1 MFSPSDDPQQD
12 GHLYYGRVRIA
23 TEVLEKLR
31 FLGTSERLTRV
42 KELHAAGTTT
52 AAALKHI
59 GGMTPLEP
67 LVAYA
72 CVLLTLGH
80 LCLWQCPS
88 STCCMAGSLPTSCA
102 LPAMHRCVVVA
113 W

>member
-1 MFSPSDDPQQD
+1 MWVERHEQPEPSVFSPSDEPQQD

-31 FLGTSERLTRV
+31 FLESSERRTRV

-52 AAALKHI
+52 AATLKHI

-67 LVAYA
+67 HIVARVRA
-72 CVLLTLGH
+72 V
-80 LCLWQCPS
+80 
-88 STCCMAGSLPTSCA
+88 GSEGGCA
-102 LPAMHRCVVVA
+102 LA
-113 W
+113 

>member
-1 MFSPSDDPQQD
+1 M
-12 GHLYYGRVRIA
+12 RIA

-31 FLGTSERLTRV
+31 FLGSSERLTRV

-67 LVAYA
+67 HVAHA
-72 CVLLTLGH
+72 CLLLTLGH
-80 LCLWQCPS
+80 LCSWQCPS
-88 STCCMAGSLPTSCA
+88 PTCCMAGSLPTSCA
-102 LPAMHRCVVVA
+102 LPAIHRCVMVGGVVM